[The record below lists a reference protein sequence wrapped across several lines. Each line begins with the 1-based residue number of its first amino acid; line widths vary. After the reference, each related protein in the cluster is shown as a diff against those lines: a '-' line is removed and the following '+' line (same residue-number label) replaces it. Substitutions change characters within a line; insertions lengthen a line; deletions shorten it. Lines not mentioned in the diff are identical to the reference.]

1 MALIVKM
8 FGANA
13 LSPELKR
20 STKDMGGLGKITA
33 AAGKAFLAFGAVAAA
48 AIVGVGLK
56 LSIDLEKGLREVGT
70 LMGGLSKGE
79 MKDMSDEMKNV
90 SIQSGQALDKLVK
103 AKYDIVSA
111 GFADA
116 AASAELL
123 RVSADLAVGGVTEI
137 STAADLLTT
146 TVNAYSLSA
155 QDAADVSDKLFT
167 IVRLGKTTVSELGG
181 SLGRVVAIAGQ
192 AGVSLDEV
200 GAAVGALTSQGLDTA
215 RAITSLQGAIVQIIK
230 PTEIMKDIIEGL
242 GFSTGEA
249 LLKSEGFAG
258 ALKLIQGRAEA
269 TGLPLSE
276 VFGSIEALQAVLPL
290 TGTAAGSFARNLE
303 EMGDSSGA
311 AAAAV
316 KEMEKSAS
324 FQLGRMKQAFAT
336 LAIEITEG
344 FTPAIAGAA
353 KSVADLLSGEV
364 FGDLFDIED
373 TPEKLQILTEHLA
386 ILEKRA
392 QSMSST
398 FRELPGLGIVKSAIA
413 ELRKEITET
422 TRALEEN
429 IFQGFDQAAADTA
442 EALETVDLELKDI
455 NTDLLPT
462 FDQLG
467 KDILDNTALTEE
479 EFRDLLNAIADVT
492 AQEERF
498 AFFVGDV
505 TANMVAAAVAGEDL
519 GDIFRNLGRQLAF
532 MATKATATK
541 LAMQAIALLSPGG
554 FFGKVASFLGF
565 EHGGMVP
572 RFEHGGSVS
581 RPQYLQGGGLA
592 RGTDTVPTVL
602 SPGEIVSTAQAGSL
616 FGGEIARLNQ
626 IATGAS
632 GGQGGDINIT
642 IQAMDGASVRR
653 VLIDNPRELAEALRS
668 ATDSRN
674 LTMGDL
680 PSG

>member
-8 FGANA
+8 LGANA

-20 STKDMGGLGKITA
+20 ATKDMGGLSKVTA

-79 MKDMSDEMKNV
+79 MKDMADEMKNV
-90 SIQSGQALDKLVK
+90 SVQSGQALDKLVK

-200 GAAVGALTSQGLDTA
+200 GAAVATLTSQGLDTA

-230 PTEIMKDIIEGL
+230 PTEIMKGIIEDL
-242 GFSTGEA
+242 GFATGEG
-249 LLKSEGFAG
+249 LLQSEGFAG
-258 ALKLIQGRAEA
+258 SLELIQAQAKKAGI
-269 TGLPLSE
+269 PLSE

-290 TGTAAGSFARNLE
+290 TGTAAGIFARNLDA
-303 EMGDSSGA
+303 MGDSAGA

-316 KEMEKSAS
+316 EEMEKSAS

-336 LAIEITEG
+336 LTIGITEG
-344 FTPAIAGAA
+344 FTPAIAVAA
-353 KSVADLLSGEV
+353 KAVADLFQQGSR
-364 FGDLFDIED
+364 FQDIFDLAD
-373 TPEKLQILTEHLA
+373 TPEKLAAMQEALTIIAARAEFTKGSIAEWANAFEAEKLREEITKTGQALDVA
-386 ILEKRA
+386 IL
-392 QSMSST
+392 
-398 FRELPGLGIVKSAIA
+398 KSFEDIGT
-413 ELRKEITET
+413 EVSEI
-422 TRALEEN
+422 EE
-429 IFQGFDQAAADTA
+429 I
-442 EALETVDLELKDI
+442 LHDI
-455 NTDLLPT
+455 NTDELLT
-462 FDQLG
+462 FDKLG
-467 KDILDNTALTEE
+467 EQVLDNTALTGE
-479 EFRDLLNAIADVT
+479 EFENILDNISSITQKEAQLADIGSDLAANLFLAAAHGRDL
-492 AQEERF
+492 
-498 AFFVGDV
+498 GDV
-505 TANMVAAAVAGEDL
+505 IKDTLIDLAAAV
-519 GDIFRNLGRQLAF
+519 I
-532 MATKATATK
+532 K
-541 LAMQAIALLSPGG
+541 AIALKIILKAIGAESGG
-554 FFGKVASFLGF
+554 GGKAVSVSLFAFNF

-581 RPQYLQGGGLA
+581 RPQYLQGGGFT
-592 RGTDTVPTVL
+592 RGTDTVPAVL

-680 PSG
+680 PRG